1 MLMRGVPREGKR
13 VELTKG
19 LSVQLPY
26 GAAYGKNEDGDWV
39 ILQFSQPLPKNYKE
53 SLFSVDDEAEY
64 RWRLNGFAQKSVA
77 DFPFTVEE
85 MADSE
90 EEWHQK
96 LEQLLNDLAMQLTQ
110 QTETE
115 EKEQGKHQEPETQVE
130 EDENGNTTFRTTIH
144 LNLQTK
150 LTGQNYQIIPLKGA
164 RSALLFKNLVQVGGW
179 MTLTFIN
186 LNFMIMQGKK
196 LGWYTAGVSV
206 PGEEDGFER
215 CIKVL
220 TPILQSMEMAED
232 VQVTENGVREEEGTK
247 PAQPEKK
254 PEQPKTPAPKRSVKK
269 KQAVK
274 PLYDQNGRLDAF
286 VALKLIEDGALP
298 IRFEDMAWEDGR
310 CRLQSGDLC
319 PDKAGVYQKD
329 LDFDGSHDVVSAL
342 HELVSFLENDKLL
355 QISSDAQ
362 TKEMREHLQGKD
374 LTGLVWLYLASSHLF
389 HIEEEE
395 NTYDIWPS
403 PSFEQAVGDSQIRV
417 LSKMKLL
424 VRSLRAFN
432 NRTGG
437 FTLRYWERKEASGQK
452 EAQGRPKAVVPALPK
467 EGKMALTTF
476 VELLSTDKID
486 YCDSR
491 IGWDGAH
498 YDVDNVTLAADNDI
512 PNSQEIVQAF
522 MEAFKTLEQD
532 ESLRIP
538 SDKVSPQLRNFLGD
552 HVSHGFTMRV
562 SIGSGDEP
570 DVQASGQ
577 FGGQAAG
584 SRKMVAVQDMTG
596 SVLLHMVLWEKL
608 ILQEPEKDHF
618 IAYVDQ
624 GLAQGI
630 PEWETYIR
638 RLIAA
643 LRAIDG
649 AEGEFA
655 LECRIFSD
663 WGGPYALPILPE
675 KTGDETCRTISCQ
688 DMESSER
695 TALRGYNATAQEQ
708 METVPFDDGADVSI
722 SGKTFVLTGD
732 FAHDEND
739 RDRVSWRIT
748 TKGGRVTTAVSGKTN
763 YLVIGKLGNFGQK
776 KVEQVKE
783 QKAKRSDIKI
793 IREDDL
799 FRVLEG
805 KPAASGK
812 KASGEKP
819 AASAKKAGG
828 VKPEPAKT
836 ASAKAD
842 ASQGKTAAPG
852 KKGGTKKPN
861 DPETDPNEAKKE
873 RIEKKRKEAVEQYL
887 KQVTADF
894 KKKKQELQKEID
906 SLSSEKEQHQQ
917 ELNSAGFFQFSR
929 KSSLKQII
937 RGIDIQYAK
946 KQSELEELKK
956 QEEDAKK
963 EPYFKIDRKI
973 REELAKETEKIVYAN
988 LCKLSEKDQQLGSL
1002 IVSMLSM
1009 DPVTFPEIL
1018 ERAKLLE
1025 IDATSLRV
1033 ANIMRKLGVC
1043 SGAVTKRLYL
1053 RGVFYEPKE
1062 YTGYYL

>member
-1 MLMRGVPREGKR
+1 M
-13 VELTKG
+13 
-19 LSVQLPY
+19 
-26 GAAYGKNEDGDWV
+26 
-39 ILQFSQPLPKNYKE
+39 
-53 SLFSVDDEAEY
+53 
-64 RWRLNGFAQKSVA
+64 
-77 DFPFTVEE
+77 EE

-115 EKEQGKHQEPETQVE
+115 EKEQEKHQEPETQVE
-130 EDENGNTTFRTTIH
+130 EDEEGNTTFRTTIH

-186 LNFMIMQGKK
+186 LNFMIIQGKK

-232 VQVTENGVREEEGTK
+232 VPVTENGVREEEETK

-254 PEQPKTPAPKRSVKK
+254 SEQPKTPAPKRSAKK
-269 KQAVK
+269 KQ
-274 PLYDQNGRLDAF
+274 
-286 VALKLIEDGALP
+286 
-298 IRFEDMAWEDGR
+298 
-310 CRLQSGDLC
+310 
-319 PDKAGVYQKD
+319 
-329 LDFDGSHDVVSAL
+329 
-342 HELVSFLENDKLL
+342 
-355 QISSDAQ
+355 
-362 TKEMREHLQGKD
+362 
-374 LTGLVWLYLASSHLF
+374 
-389 HIEEEE
+389 
-395 NTYDIWPS
+395 
-403 PSFEQAVGDSQIRV
+403 
-417 LSKMKLL
+417 
-424 VRSLRAFN
+424 
-432 NRTGG
+432 
-437 FTLRYWERKEASGQK
+437 
-452 EAQGRPKAVVPALPK
+452 AQGRPKAVVPAFPK

-491 IGWDGAH
+491 IGWDGEH

-532 ESLRIP
+532 QSLRIP

-552 HVSHGFTMRV
+552 HVSHGFTLRMSV
-562 SIGSGDEP
+562 GSGEEP
-570 DVQASGQ
+570 DVQTSGQ

-584 SRKMVAVQDMTG
+584 SQKMTAIQDVTG
-596 SVLLHMVLWEKL
+596 SVMLHMVLWEKL

-624 GLAQGI
+624 DLAQGI

-663 WGGPYALPILPE
+663 RESPY
-675 KTGDETCRTISCQ
+675 
-688 DMESSER
+688 
-695 TALRGYNATAQEQ
+695 ALRGYDAAPQEQ
-708 METVPFDDGADVSI
+708 MEAVPFDDGAAVSI

-748 TKGGRVTTAVSGKTN
+748 AKGGRVTTAVSGKTN

-776 KVEQVKE
+776 KVDQAKE
-783 QKAKRSDIKI
+783 QKAKGSDIKI

-805 KPAASGK
+805 KPAASVK
-812 KASGEKP
+812 KR
-819 AASAKKAGG
+819 
-828 VKPEPAKT
+828 
-836 ASAKAD
+836 
-842 ASQGKTAAPG
+842 
-852 KKGGTKKPN
+852 GTKKPN
-861 DPETDPNEAKKE
+861 APETDPNEAKKE
-873 RIEKKRKEAVEQYL
+873 QIEKKRKEAVEQYL

-894 KKKKQELQKEID
+894 KKKKQKLQKEID
-906 SLSSEKEQHQQ
+906 ALSGEKEQHQQ

>member
-1 MLMRGVPREGKR
+1 
-13 VELTKG
+13 
-19 LSVQLPY
+19 
-26 GAAYGKNEDGDWV
+26 
-39 ILQFSQPLPKNYKE
+39 
-53 SLFSVDDEAEY
+53 
-64 RWRLNGFAQKSVA
+64 
-77 DFPFTVEE
+77 

-115 EKEQGKHQEPETQVE
+115 EKEQEKHQEPETQVE
-130 EDENGNTTFRTTIH
+130 KDEDGNTTFRTTIH

-232 VQVTENGVREEEGTK
+232 VPVTENGVREEAETK

-254 PEQPKTPAPKRSVKK
+254 SEQPKTPAPKRSAKK
-269 KQAVK
+269 KQA
-274 PLYDQNGRLDAF
+274 Q
-286 VALKLIEDGALP
+286 E
-298 IRFEDMAWEDGR
+298 
-310 CRLQSGDLC
+310 
-319 PDKAGVYQKD
+319 
-329 LDFDGSHDVVSAL
+329 
-342 HELVSFLENDKLL
+342 
-355 QISSDAQ
+355 
-362 TKEMREHLQGKD
+362 
-374 LTGLVWLYLASSHLF
+374 
-389 HIEEEE
+389 
-395 NTYDIWPS
+395 
-403 PSFEQAVGDSQIRV
+403 
-417 LSKMKLL
+417 
-424 VRSLRAFN
+424 
-432 NRTGG
+432 
-437 FTLRYWERKEASGQK
+437 
-452 EAQGRPKAVVPALPK
+452 RPKAVVPAFPK

-486 YCDSR
+486 YCDSQ
-491 IGWDGAH
+491 IGWDGEH

-552 HVSHGFTMRV
+552 HVSHGFTLRMSV
-562 SIGSGDEP
+562 GSGEDPE
-570 DVQASGQ
+570 VQASDP
-577 FGGQAAG
+577 FGGQPAG
-584 SRKMVAVQDMTG
+584 SQKMTAIQDVTG

-618 IAYVDQ
+618 VAYVDQ
-624 GLAQGI
+624 DLAQGI

-663 WGGPYALPILPE
+663 RESPY
-675 KTGDETCRTISCQ
+675 
-688 DMESSER
+688 
-695 TALRGYNATAQEQ
+695 ALRGYDAAPQEQ
-708 METVPFDDGADVSI
+708 MEAVPFDDGAAVSI

-748 TKGGRVTTAVSGKTN
+748 AKGGRVTTAVSGKTN
-763 YLVIGKLGNFGQK
+763 YLVIGKRGNFGQK
-776 KVEQVKE
+776 KVVQAKE
-783 QKAKRSDIKI
+783 QKAKGSDIKI

-805 KPAASGK
+805 KPAASVK
-812 KASGEKP
+812 KR
-819 AASAKKAGG
+819 
-828 VKPEPAKT
+828 
-836 ASAKAD
+836 
-842 ASQGKTAAPG
+842 
-852 KKGGTKKPN
+852 GTKKPN
-861 DPETDPNEAKKE
+861 APETDPNEAKKE
-873 RIEKKRKEAVEQYL
+873 QIEKKRKEAVEQYL

-894 KKKKQELQKEID
+894 KKKKQKLQKEID
-906 SLSSEKEQHQQ
+906 ALSGEKEQHQQ

-988 LCKLSEKDQQLGSL
+988 LCKLSEKEQQLGNL

>member
-19 LSVQLPY
+19 LSVHLPY
-26 GAAYGKNEDGDWV
+26 GAAYGKNEDGDLFL
-39 ILQFSQPLPKNYKE
+39 LQFSQPLPKNYKE
-53 SLFSVDDEAEY
+53 SLFSADDEAEY
-64 RWRLNGFAQKSVA
+64 RWRLNGFAQKSITE
-77 DFPFTVEE
+77 FPFTAEE

-96 LEQLLNDLAMQLTQ
+96 LEQLLNDLAMQLTR

-115 EKEQGKHQEPETQVE
+115 EKEQEKHQEPETQVE
-130 EDENGNTTFRTTIH
+130 EDEDGNTTFRTTIH

-186 LNFMIMQGKK
+186 LNFMIIQGKK

-232 VQVTENGVREEEGTK
+232 VPVTENGVREEEETK

-254 PEQPKTPAPKRSVKK
+254 SEQPKTPAPKRSAKK
-269 KQAVK
+269 KQ
-274 PLYDQNGRLDAF
+274 
-286 VALKLIEDGALP
+286 
-298 IRFEDMAWEDGR
+298 
-310 CRLQSGDLC
+310 
-319 PDKAGVYQKD
+319 
-329 LDFDGSHDVVSAL
+329 
-342 HELVSFLENDKLL
+342 
-355 QISSDAQ
+355 
-362 TKEMREHLQGKD
+362 
-374 LTGLVWLYLASSHLF
+374 
-389 HIEEEE
+389 
-395 NTYDIWPS
+395 
-403 PSFEQAVGDSQIRV
+403 
-417 LSKMKLL
+417 
-424 VRSLRAFN
+424 
-432 NRTGG
+432 
-437 FTLRYWERKEASGQK
+437 
-452 EAQGRPKAVVPALPK
+452 AQGRPKAVVPAFPK

-491 IGWDGAH
+491 IGWDGEH

-532 ESLRIP
+532 QSLRIP

-552 HVSHGFTMRV
+552 HVSHGFTLRMSV
-562 SIGSGDEP
+562 GSGEEP
-570 DVQASGQ
+570 DVQTSGQ

-584 SRKMVAVQDMTG
+584 SQKMTAIQDVTG
-596 SVLLHMVLWEKL
+596 SVMLHMVLWEKL

-618 IAYVDQ
+618 VAYVDQ

-663 WGGPYALPILPE
+663 RESPY
-675 KTGDETCRTISCQ
+675 
-688 DMESSER
+688 
-695 TALRGYNATAQEQ
+695 ALRGYDAAPQEQ
-708 METVPFDDGADVSI
+708 MEAVPFDDGAAVSI

-748 TKGGRVTTAVSGKTN
+748 AKGGRVTTAVSGKTN

-776 KVEQVKE
+776 KVDQAKE
-783 QKAKRSDIKI
+783 QKAKGSDIKI

-805 KPAASGK
+805 KPAASVK
-812 KASGEKP
+812 KR
-819 AASAKKAGG
+819 
-828 VKPEPAKT
+828 
-836 ASAKAD
+836 
-842 ASQGKTAAPG
+842 
-852 KKGGTKKPN
+852 GTKKPN
-861 DPETDPNEAKKE
+861 APETDPNEAKKE
-873 RIEKKRKEAVEQYL
+873 QIEKKRKEAVEQYL

-894 KKKKQELQKEID
+894 KKKKQKLQKEID
-906 SLSSEKEQHQQ
+906 ALSGEKEQHQQ

>member
-1 MLMRGVPREGKR
+1 M
-13 VELTKG
+13 
-19 LSVQLPY
+19 
-26 GAAYGKNEDGDWV
+26 
-39 ILQFSQPLPKNYKE
+39 
-53 SLFSVDDEAEY
+53 
-64 RWRLNGFAQKSVA
+64 
-77 DFPFTVEE
+77 EE

-115 EKEQGKHQEPETQVE
+115 EKEQEKHQEPETQVE
-130 EDENGNTTFRTTIH
+130 EDEEGNTTFRTTIH

-186 LNFMIMQGKK
+186 LNFMIIQGKK

-232 VQVTENGVREEEGTK
+232 VPVTENGVREEEETK

-254 PEQPKTPAPKRSVKK
+254 SEQPKTPAPKRSAKK
-269 KQAVK
+269 KQ
-274 PLYDQNGRLDAF
+274 
-286 VALKLIEDGALP
+286 
-298 IRFEDMAWEDGR
+298 
-310 CRLQSGDLC
+310 
-319 PDKAGVYQKD
+319 
-329 LDFDGSHDVVSAL
+329 
-342 HELVSFLENDKLL
+342 
-355 QISSDAQ
+355 
-362 TKEMREHLQGKD
+362 
-374 LTGLVWLYLASSHLF
+374 
-389 HIEEEE
+389 
-395 NTYDIWPS
+395 
-403 PSFEQAVGDSQIRV
+403 
-417 LSKMKLL
+417 
-424 VRSLRAFN
+424 
-432 NRTGG
+432 
-437 FTLRYWERKEASGQK
+437 
-452 EAQGRPKAVVPALPK
+452 AQGRPKAVVPAFPK

-491 IGWDGAH
+491 IGWDGEH

-532 ESLRIP
+532 QSLRIP

-552 HVSHGFTMRV
+552 HVSHGFTLRMSV
-562 SIGSGDEP
+562 GSGEEP
-570 DVQASGQ
+570 DVQTSGQ

-584 SRKMVAVQDMTG
+584 SQKMTAIQDVTG
-596 SVLLHMVLWEKL
+596 SVMLHMVLWEKL

-663 WGGPYALPILPE
+663 RGGPYALPILPE

-708 METVPFDDGADVSI
+708 MEAVPFDDGAAVSI

-748 TKGGRVTTAVSGKTN
+748 AKGGRVTTAVSGKTN

-776 KVEQVKE
+776 KVEQAKE
-783 QKAKRSDIKI
+783 QKAKGSDIKI

-805 KPAASGK
+805 KPAASVK
-812 KASGEKP
+812 KR
-819 AASAKKAGG
+819 
-828 VKPEPAKT
+828 
-836 ASAKAD
+836 
-842 ASQGKTAAPG
+842 
-852 KKGGTKKPN
+852 GTKKPN
-861 DPETDPNEAKKE
+861 APETDPNEAKKE
-873 RIEKKRKEAVEQYL
+873 QIEKKRKEAVEQYL

-894 KKKKQELQKEID
+894 KKKKQKLQKEID
-906 SLSSEKEQHQQ
+906 ALSGEKEQHQQ

>member
-1 MLMRGVPREGKR
+1 
-13 VELTKG
+13 
-19 LSVQLPY
+19 
-26 GAAYGKNEDGDWV
+26 
-39 ILQFSQPLPKNYKE
+39 
-53 SLFSVDDEAEY
+53 
-64 RWRLNGFAQKSVA
+64 
-77 DFPFTVEE
+77 

-115 EKEQGKHQEPETQVE
+115 EKEQEKHQEPETQVE

-186 LNFMIMQGKK
+186 LNFMIIQGKK

-232 VQVTENGVREEEGTK
+232 VPVTENGVREEEETK

-254 PEQPKTPAPKRSVKK
+254 SEQPKTPAPKRSAKK
-269 KQAVK
+269 KQ
-274 PLYDQNGRLDAF
+274 
-286 VALKLIEDGALP
+286 
-298 IRFEDMAWEDGR
+298 
-310 CRLQSGDLC
+310 
-319 PDKAGVYQKD
+319 
-329 LDFDGSHDVVSAL
+329 
-342 HELVSFLENDKLL
+342 
-355 QISSDAQ
+355 
-362 TKEMREHLQGKD
+362 
-374 LTGLVWLYLASSHLF
+374 
-389 HIEEEE
+389 
-395 NTYDIWPS
+395 
-403 PSFEQAVGDSQIRV
+403 
-417 LSKMKLL
+417 
-424 VRSLRAFN
+424 
-432 NRTGG
+432 
-437 FTLRYWERKEASGQK
+437 
-452 EAQGRPKAVVPALPK
+452 AQGRPKAVVPAFPK

-491 IGWDGAH
+491 IGWDGEH

-532 ESLRIP
+532 QSLRIP

-552 HVSHGFTMRV
+552 HVSHGFTLRMSV
-562 SIGSGDEP
+562 GSGEEP
-570 DVQASGQ
+570 DVQTSGQ

-584 SRKMVAVQDMTG
+584 SQKMTAIQDVTG

-624 GLAQGI
+624 DLAQGI

-663 WGGPYALPILPE
+663 RESPY
-675 KTGDETCRTISCQ
+675 
-688 DMESSER
+688 
-695 TALRGYNATAQEQ
+695 ALRGYDAAPQEQ
-708 METVPFDDGADVSI
+708 MEAVPFDDGAAVSI

-748 TKGGRVTTAVSGKTN
+748 AKGGRVTTAVSGKTN

-776 KVEQVKE
+776 KVDQAKE
-783 QKAKRSDIKI
+783 QKAKGSDIKI

-805 KPAASGK
+805 KPAASVK
-812 KASGEKP
+812 KR
-819 AASAKKAGG
+819 
-828 VKPEPAKT
+828 
-836 ASAKAD
+836 
-842 ASQGKTAAPG
+842 
-852 KKGGTKKPN
+852 GTKKPN
-861 DPETDPNEAKKE
+861 APETDPNEAKKE
-873 RIEKKRKEAVEQYL
+873 QIEKKRKEAVEQYL

-894 KKKKQELQKEID
+894 KKKKQKLQKEID
-906 SLSSEKEQHQQ
+906 ALSGEKEQHQQ

>member
-26 GAAYGKNEDGDWV
+26 GAAYGKNEDGDLFL
-39 ILQFSQPLPKNYKE
+39 LQFSQPLPKNYKE
-53 SLFSVDDEAEY
+53 SLFSADDEAEY
-64 RWRLNGFAQKSVA
+64 RWRLNGFAQKSITE
-77 DFPFTVEE
+77 FPFTVEE

-115 EKEQGKHQEPETQVE
+115 EKEQEKHQEPETQVE
-130 EDENGNTTFRTTIH
+130 EDEDGNTTFRTTIH

-232 VQVTENGVREEEGTK
+232 VPVTENGVREEEETK

-254 PEQPKTPAPKRSVKK
+254 SEQPKTPAPKRSAKK
-269 KQAVK
+269 KQ
-274 PLYDQNGRLDAF
+274 
-286 VALKLIEDGALP
+286 
-298 IRFEDMAWEDGR
+298 
-310 CRLQSGDLC
+310 
-319 PDKAGVYQKD
+319 
-329 LDFDGSHDVVSAL
+329 
-342 HELVSFLENDKLL
+342 
-355 QISSDAQ
+355 
-362 TKEMREHLQGKD
+362 
-374 LTGLVWLYLASSHLF
+374 
-389 HIEEEE
+389 
-395 NTYDIWPS
+395 
-403 PSFEQAVGDSQIRV
+403 
-417 LSKMKLL
+417 
-424 VRSLRAFN
+424 
-432 NRTGG
+432 
-437 FTLRYWERKEASGQK
+437 
-452 EAQGRPKAVVPALPK
+452 AQGRPKAVVPAFPK

-491 IGWDGAH
+491 IGWDGEH

-532 ESLRIP
+532 QSLRIP

-552 HVSHGFTMRV
+552 HVSHGFTLRMSV
-562 SIGSGDEP
+562 GSGEEP
-570 DVQASGQ
+570 DVQTSGQ

-584 SRKMVAVQDMTG
+584 SQKMTAIQDVTG

-776 KVEQVKE
+776 KVEQAKE

-812 KASGEKP
+812 KAGGEKP

-861 DPETDPNEAKKE
+861 APETDPNEAKKE

-937 RGIDIQYAK
+937 RGIDILHAQ
-946 KQSELEELKK
+946 KQSELTELEKAGRGGEK
-956 QEEDAKK
+956 RTL
-963 EPYFKIDRKI
+963 FKD
-973 REELAKETEKIVYAN
+973 
-988 LCKLSEKDQQLGSL
+988 
-1002 IVSMLSM
+1002 
-1009 DPVTFPEIL
+1009 
-1018 ERAKLLE
+1018 
-1025 IDATSLRV
+1025 
-1033 ANIMRKLGVC
+1033 
-1043 SGAVTKRLYL
+1043 
-1053 RGVFYEPKE
+1053 
-1062 YTGYYL
+1062 